1 MPDWDKTDVIHFLSD
16 LNRYE
21 SYLEICSPST
31 GGLYNKIDRFRFRR
45 CHRLMY
51 RTPPRFD
58 DQLDIN
64 FRSFDSK
71 TADLIETIHA
81 FGFRYDI
88 VLVDSFHYYD
98 LSLRDLT
105 DAFDVLTP
113 HGSIV
118 VHDCLPTSEELAS
131 PDYIPGGWCGVS
143 FIAYIDFVTGGRRLT
158 YTTVDTD
165 YGCGVIRKMDS
176 EEPLPQDLIEGW
188 KSVRHDAKAAYRFMS
203 ENKDQLLH
211 LVSVDEFKK
220 FEMGHR

>member
-1 MPDWDKTDVIHFLSD
+1 MSDWDKTDIIHFLSD

-31 GGLYNKIDRFRFRR
+31 GGLYNKIDRSSFRR

-51 RTPPRFD
+51 RIPPGFD

-64 FRSFDSK
+64 FRSFDAR
-71 TADLIETIHA
+71 TADLVETIHA

-98 LSLRDLT
+98 LSFRDLA
-105 DAFDVLTP
+105 DAFNVLTP
-113 HGSIV
+113 RGSIV

-131 PDYIPGGWCGVS
+131 PDYVPGGWCGVS
-143 FIAYIDFVTGGRRLT
+143 FIAYIDFVTSGRPLT

-165 YGCGVIRKMDS
+165 YGCGVIRKSDS
-176 EEPLPQDLIEGW
+176 EEQLPQDLMEGW
-188 KSVRHDAKAAYRFMS
+188 NSVRHDAKAAYRFMS
-203 ENKDQLLH
+203 ENKHQLLH

-220 FEMGHR
+220 FEMGRR

>member
-1 MPDWDKTDVIHFLSD
+1 MPDWDKTDIIHFLSD

-31 GGLYNKIDRFRFRR
+31 GALYNKIDKSRFRR

-51 RTPPRFD
+51 RTPSGFD

-64 FRSFDSK
+64 FRSSDSA
-71 TADLIETIHA
+71 TSDLIETIHA

-98 LSLRDLT
+98 LSFRDLA

-113 HGSIV
+113 RGSIV

-143 FIAYIDFVTGGRRLT
+143 FIAYVDFVTSGRRLT

-165 YGCGVIRKMDS
+165 YGCGVIRKSDS
-176 EEPLPQDLIEGW
+176 EEQLPQDLMERW

-220 FEMGHR
+220 FGMGRR